1 MGISIDTLFEYLS
14 RKNSED
20 VQKLG
25 ISIARKIKNLSVL
38 IMPIEDKSIW
48 ENCAKILC
56 EKSDEEL
63 ELYFF
68 DLFEWLKDM
77 NWPGA
82 YQIYDRLLCVEK
94 EDFLY
99 IFETV
104 FFTAKQLQDN
114 VWVSA
119 LQVFL
124 SEYSLKHS
132 KCIIPDRL
140 QNLL

>member
-99 IFETV
+99 IFEIV